1 MSAMN
6 DDSRTRGRTVQLVG
20 HVADFIDHSFQPA
33 SELEED
39 LYVRQAIELLGE
51 LCQQVGPADA

>member
-1 MSAMN
+1 MN

-33 SELEED
+33 SEFGKDLRASRPAGRRVED
-39 LYVRQAIELLGE
+39 H
-51 LCQQVGPADA
+51 P